1 MSFLRKNPLLL
12 ALFVLILGPTIVLA
26 LFSFRSVSNESF
38 LAQKTLEERQRAFKG
53 EVEDAFEKE
62 QAKLMQEVKAASVF
76 LYEQPSVLMDF
87 VKSVPFKQVDG
98 VEALFLFNGD
108 TLIYPHIPGLFLGH
122 RTEFSGMAAFGT
134 ERVLYAEE
142 VKAPEAAMRDRTM
155 QLMRGPFAGKTE
167 RKQNLLGLLRLNFRA
182 KRYDEALEVLEHL
195 ERGKFGEG
203 YLLPDLKASL
213 RLLHFEILVAKK
225 EHREAEKYAVACLRR
240 FLAGESYGDIATVR
254 FFFESMFDMVLS
266 FEDLE
271 QDARESFW
279 NLRENLSREL
289 SHTEFY
295 LEFSDRILRMFEEPM
310 AGNEGFSFELVGGE
324 AFFRMSAPWL
334 AGNQVVV
341 GFTDKEALE
350 KRFTRR
356 IRSLSRDWKD
366 IPFAIR
372 TNSDSLIISNVEEP
386 GPVKLQNEASE
397 WLHWQLVLYEKDM
410 KALRMEARRKILMMG
425 GVIIL
430 ALIMMA
436 FGSFFMFRFVEQERR
451 LLAMKANF
459 LSSIS
464 HELKTPLTSIKMF
477 AEMLAK
483 GRVKTIER
491 VPEYANLINKE
502 ATRLEN
508 LIGAILNYT
517 RMENGRS
524 AFQWERLNLATCAE
538 RVYEAVEPIA
548 VSRGLTIDKQ
558 LAPDNFI
565 TGDYTAIYS
574 MLQNLIENAIKYTNP
589 PGEIHVRVY
598 EEGDKAVFEVADT
611 GVGIEQAEQKN
622 IFNDFYR
629 VGDEM
634 TRSTKGSGLG
644 LAIVKRAADAHKAAI
659 TLSSKPGKGS
669 TFTVKFRKAE

>member
-1 MSFLRKNPLLL
+1 MSFFRKNPLLL
-12 ALFVLILGPTIVLA
+12 ALFVLILGPTVILA
-26 LFSFRSVSNESF
+26 VFSFRSVTNENF

-62 QAKLMQEVKAASVF
+62 QYKLMQEVKAASVF
-76 LYEQPSVLMDF
+76 LYEQPAVLMDF
-87 VKSVPFKQVDG
+87 VKSVPFKKVDG
-98 VEALFLFNGD
+98 VEALFLFNED
-108 TLIYPHIPGLFLGH
+108 TLIYPHIPGLFLG
-122 RTEFSGMAAFGT
+122 RRAEFSGMAAFGT

-155 QLMRGPFAGKTE
+155 QLMRGPFAGRAE
-167 RKQNLLGLLRLNFRA
+167 RKQNLLGLLRLHFKA
-182 KRYDEALEVLEHL
+182 KRYDEALEVIEHL
-195 ERGKFGEG
+195 ERGERGEG
-203 YLLPDLKASL
+203 YLLPDLKAAL

-225 EHREAEKYAVACLRR
+225 EHREAEKYGVACLRR
-240 FLAGESYGDIATVR
+240 FLAGENYGDIATVR
-254 FFFESMFDMVLS
+254 FFFETMFDMVLS

-271 QDARESFW
+271 QDVRENFW

-289 SHTEFY
+289 THTEFY
-295 LEFSDRILRMFEEPM
+295 LEYSERILKMFEEPISE
-310 AGNEGFSFELVGGE
+310 GEGFSFEMVGE
-324 AFFRMSAPWL
+324 ESFFRMSAPWL
-334 AGNQVVV
+334 LGNQVVI

-350 KRFTRR
+350 KRFARR
-356 IRSLSRDWKD
+356 IRALARDFKD

-372 TNSDSLIISNVEEP
+372 TNTDSLIVSNVEEP

-410 KALRMEARRKILMMG
+410 KALRMESRRKIFMMG

-436 FGSFFMFRFVEQERR
+436 CGSFFMFRFVEQERR

-477 AEMLAK
+477 AEMMAK

-558 LAPDNFI
+558 FAPDNFI

-611 GVGIEQAEQKN
+611 GVGIEQSEQKN

>member
-26 LFSFRSVSNESF
+26 VFSFRSVSNESF
-38 LAQKTLEERQRAFKG
+38 LAQRTLEERQRAFKG

-108 TLIYPHIPGLFLGH
+108 TLIYPHIPGLFLG
-122 RTEFSGMAAFGT
+122 RRAEFSGMAAFGT

-310 AGNEGFSFELVGGE
+310 VENEGFSFELVGGE

-548 VSRGLTIDKQ
+548 LSRGLTIDKQ

>member
-26 LFSFRSVSNESF
+26 VFSFRSVSNESF
-38 LAQKTLEERQRAFKG
+38 LAQRTLEERQRAFKG

-195 ERGKFGEG
+195 ERGKLGEG

-310 AGNEGFSFELVGGE
+310 AGNEGFSFEFVGGE

-548 VSRGLTIDKQ
+548 LSRGLTIDKQ